1 MKPMSP
7 ENKELIIALVV
18 VFASLL
24 FWLSLSAALTLPVW
38 NLSPIVWSG
47 ILAFFLFMAALAL
60 AIILIERSWI
70 FVIAWAISSFAVFL
84 WYQDFS
90 LLIAAVF
97 LFLSGVAGYFRAH
110 GEIKHVIGARLARPL
125 RKAIPLISTFLAI
138 LVAAASYVAAP
149 YTSPDLQRILPEN
162 IFSTLVGWSEP
173 VISKVLPGFQKDISI
188 GDYIVN
194 LSAADLKKTP
204 ESLTT
209 AEHQMLVEQ
218 GVENIRQ
225 RAGVNIQSGDSLTHI
240 LYQIGMHE
248 IENRSSAYSRLF
260 PIIFA
265 VGFFMLLRLIA
276 WPIDWLAIGSAF
288 FALQLLLRL
297 KVVELRTITVELGAY
312 SLI

>member
-110 GEIKHVIGARLARPL
+110 GEIKHVICER
-125 RKAIPLISTFLAI
+125 
-138 LVAAASYVAAP
+138 
-149 YTSPDLQRILPEN
+149 
-162 IFSTLVGWSEP
+162 
-173 VISKVLPGFQKDISI
+173 
-188 GDYIVN
+188 
-194 LSAADLKKTP
+194 
-204 ESLTT
+204 
-209 AEHQMLVEQ
+209 
-218 GVENIRQ
+218 
-225 RAGVNIQSGDSLTHI
+225 
-240 LYQIGMHE
+240 
-248 IENRSSAYSRLF
+248 
-260 PIIFA
+260 
-265 VGFFMLLRLIA
+265 
-276 WPIDWLAIGSAF
+276 
-288 FALQLLLRL
+288 
-297 KVVELRTITVELGAY
+297 
-312 SLI
+312 